1 MPKSDE
7 QLKAE
12 AAAQA
17 EKEAAEKAAAE
28 KAAAEAAA
36 AEKAAKDAATNGDDG
51 LRPRR
56 PAKVDKAK
64 VKVLSKSKTAQVLTD
79 GVHVWKEAIK

>member
-12 AAAQA
+12 AAALA
-17 EKEAAEKAAAE
+17 EKEAADKAAADE
-28 KAAAEAAA
+28 AAKKAAAAD
-36 AEKAAKDAATNGDDG
+36 AAKSKVDADDG

-64 VKVLSKSKTAQVLTD
+64 VKVLSKSKTAQVVTD
-79 GVHVWKEAIK
+79 GTRVWKEAIK